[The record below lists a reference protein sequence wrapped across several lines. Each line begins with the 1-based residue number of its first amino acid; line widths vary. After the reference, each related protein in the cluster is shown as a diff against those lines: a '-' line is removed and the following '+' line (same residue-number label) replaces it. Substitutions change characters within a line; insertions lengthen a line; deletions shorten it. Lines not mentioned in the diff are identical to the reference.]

1 MLPEMSGE
9 SSKGFSRAQIVVGGG
24 PVADLLAPDSI
35 LLVSEHERSVS
46 ERCVRHVIQR
56 RVRSLVDLAVSCEGD
71 VAETEGLGAAFASA
85 LEVLRRS
92 EEPEEGNNGEVDGV
106 FVGLAMDGV
115 FSVEGSVEPSE
126 DGDIGWVSSCLRVVL
141 VAERLE
147 ESRE

>member
-1 MLPEMSGE
+1 M
-9 SSKGFSRAQIVVGGG
+9 
-24 PVADLLAPDSI
+24 
-35 LLVSEHERSVS
+35 
-46 ERCVRHVIQR
+46 HVIQR

-126 DGDIGWVSSCLRVVL
+126 DGDIGWMSSCLWVVL